1 MPSPVRP
8 STGRVLLAGLFL
20 MVFGYLWYGVLFQQ
34 LQLDSHGYTA
44 ADYAGNSPLW
54 YAGGGLISLVI
65 AIGLA
70 LMVRADGAV
79 WALAGARSGVRASLC
94 FGLPLVTYPFVYSPH
109 HEFGLYVVGVAH
121 IVIGWT
127 TAGAILGGAAASGAT
142 SPRPAQA

>member
-70 LMVRADGAV
+70 LMVRA
-79 WALAGARSGVRASLC
+79 SLC

-121 IVIGWT
+121 ILIGWT
-127 TAGAILGGAAASGAT
+127 AAGAILSGAAASGAT
-142 SPRPAQA
+142 SPGPAQA